1 MSKPKQPV
9 FPIARL
15 RLTKILER
23 GECPQ
28 TPRARASLG
37 LRVSEHMCVSEHV
50 CQCVQGSSHR
60 GNVLGASPR
69 ARMCPGQWGCHFPNR
84 GHCVQAQRCCVCPRW
99 AAQSTRSGGGG
110 GGEPLP
116 PLSVHSQFSMWS
128 ATAHLQE
135 DVPFREQGL
144 ACVLSVIIS
153 VSLKESVP
161 GLLCCVGCVGKWGV
175 YHDPLSSP
183 IHLTTDAS
191 PAPGPAA
198 PLWALLALPRPHW
211 PSPPGVRRQWFLLL
225 SPAHHQ
231 WCPAAPLSLT
241 PSDTTAGPAGPTLGP
256 ISSSSQGGVSQDSL
270 WCPFCSLSACA

>member
-1 MSKPKQPV
+1 
-9 FPIARL
+9 
-15 RLTKILER
+15 
-23 GECPQ
+23 
-28 TPRARASLG
+28 
-37 LRVSEHMCVSEHV
+37 
-50 CQCVQGSSHR
+50 
-60 GNVLGASPR
+60 
-69 ARMCPGQWGCHFPNR
+69 
-84 GHCVQAQRCCVCPRW
+84 
-99 AAQSTRSGGGG
+99 
-110 GGEPLP
+110 
-116 PLSVHSQFSMWS
+116 MWS
-128 ATAHLQE
+128 ATAHLQK

-270 WCPFCSLSACA
+270 WCPFCSLSACAWVLSRVQLFETPRTVALQDPLSMGFPRQEYWSGLPFPPSGNFPNSGIEPTSLVSFALAD